1 MAKKLALLI
10 IILALTATNAY
21 AAVKYSAGGNYIST
35 TNLSLNPNLTGN
47 ASGAADSLFT
57 MNAGV
62 NADFPFSPNGGW
74 IVNAK
79 YDGLMAGTNSIVNNN
94 AFSVAGGAQF
104 YNQDGHYLSILARY
118 KFTNYSNL
126 NYSSNGIGTSIVGLY
141 NINPLK
147 LVGMLDF
154 DSQNGPASRPTS
166 TYTLVTGN
174 LLIGGSPWEGGNI
187 YAGPSIT
194 SVSSSPDSI
203 VSALFSASQR
213 FDNLSV
219 SLSYVY
225 QTKAAANGN
234 MFIFGANYSF

>member
-1 MAKKLALLI
+1 MIKKLALLVI
-10 IILALTATNAY
+10 VLALTATNAY

-57 MNAGV
+57 INAGV

-79 YDGLMAGTNSIVNNN
+79 YDGLIAGTNTIVNNN

-154 DSQNGPASRPTS
+154 DSQNGPSSRPTS

-187 YAGPSIT
+187 YVGPSIT
-194 SVSSSPDSI
+194 SISNSTNPI
-203 VSALFSASQR
+203 VSAIFSASQR
-213 FDNLSV
+213 FGNLSA

-225 QTKAAANGN
+225 QTKAGANDN
-234 MFIFGANYSF
+234 MFILGANYGF